1 MQRHITIVF
10 LALTCFL
17 LFAPSTT
24 VAKAIIIEIDF
35 KGTTKDVIDGDTFDI
50 VAENGTQYRIRLADV
65 DAPER
70 DESGYAE
77 AKEYLKNLV
86 YGEVVYLD
94 SDDLYIWDDYGR
106 GNRVV
111 CVTYVEHNSTHYLNT
126 NEALFRAGHVEKR
139 EYTNEFT
146 PYNWEL
152 YIPKQES
159 TEFPLATGLVGIGI
173 VAIAVLVVYLNR
185 SRKYR
190 GN

>member
-1 MQRHITIVF
+1 MQRHITIMF
-10 LALTCFL
+10 LSLTCFL
-17 LFAPSTT
+17 FFAPSTT

-35 KGTTKDVIDGDTFDI
+35 KGTTKNVIDGDTFDM

-70 DESGYAE
+70 DEAGYAE
-77 AKEYLKNLV
+77 AREYLKTLV
-86 YGEVVYLD
+86 YGKVVYLD
-94 SDDLYIWDDYGR
+94 SDDLYVWDDYGK

-111 CVTYVEHNSTHYLNT
+111 CVTYIEHNSTHYLNT
-126 NEALFRAGHVEKR
+126 NEALFRVGLVEKK
-139 EYTNEFT
+139 EYTNDFT

-152 YIPKQES
+152 YVQKQES
-159 TEFPLATGLVGIGI
+159 TEFSLATGLVGIAI
-173 VAIAVLVVYLNR
+173 VAIAILVIYLNR